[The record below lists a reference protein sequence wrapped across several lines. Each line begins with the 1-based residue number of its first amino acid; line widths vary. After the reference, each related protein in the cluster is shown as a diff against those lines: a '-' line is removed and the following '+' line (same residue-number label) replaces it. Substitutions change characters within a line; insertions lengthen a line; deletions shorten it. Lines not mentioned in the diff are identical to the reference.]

1 MSDEHQINRI
11 THRQSRLSGFTPS
24 SSPELAEESSSLDGG
39 NDDDDDA
46 SGLEY
51 DDEMTASQ

>member
-39 NDDDDDA
+39 NDDDA